1 MYKVIEWEF
10 HFLYLVHADNILLV
24 SSDVNSTAGGKEVL
38 VLKVQKNVLGRMSL
52 VIRIEIHREKN
63 KRGIRSVAWAC

>member
-10 HFLYLVHADNILLV
+10 HFLYLVHVDNILLV

-38 VLKVQKNVLGRMSL
+38 VLKVQKNVSRYKDRDSP
-52 VIRIEIHREKN
+52 RKE
-63 KRGIRSVAWAC
+63 

>member
-1 MYKVIEWEF
+1 MGISF
-10 HFLYLVHADNILLV
+10 ANPVHADNILLV
-24 SSDVNSTAGGKEVL
+24 SRDVNLLQEEKKFLSSKF
-38 VLKVQKNVLGRMSL
+38 KRISL